1 MFGSTTSLA
10 ERPDLHPVHR
20 ANALL
25 RSALLNETA
34 PFPRTD
40 FVQAFNMI
48 AGPADGAVGIAYP
61 TSLVARLNALDIGT
75 HASAGIRIPLSF
87 AAQPAPAEAGDLA
100 PPAKREWPCRRRCRS
115 GLG

>member
-1 MFGSTTSLA
+1 MFGSTTPLA

-34 PFPRTD
+34 PFARTD
-40 FVQAFNMI
+40 FLQDFDAI
-48 AGPADGAVGIAYP
+48 AGPADGPVGIAYP

-75 HASAGIRIPLSF
+75 AAAAG
-87 AAQPAPAEAGDLA
+87 
-100 PPAKREWPCRRRCRS
+100 
-115 GLG
+115 